1 MVKKKKKLYNEDKKD
16 IDEEY
21 EFVRRAAGAPGE
33 TSPKV
38 QPSKQVGFGIHVSNK
53 KPKKENPFG
62 TPGGSKGPDHNKLWE
77 KWEEIMYEM
86 RNEGKERKGKA
97 IKVQLH
103 VCCIV
108 IVIITQLFSLGIRET
123 EFIKMRNG
131 NFSPA

>member
-1 MVKKKKKLYNEDKKD
+1 
-16 IDEEY
+16 
-21 EFVRRAAGAPGE
+21 
-33 TSPKV
+33 
-38 QPSKQVGFGIHVSNK
+38 
-53 KPKKENPFG
+53 
-62 TPGGSKGPDHNKLWE
+62 
-77 KWEEIMYEM
+77 MYEM